1 MGCALSGGS
10 VRAVA
15 CEGGEVGGHGPCD
28 PAGARRPAGDGEAT
42 VWWRRLTLP
51 GGGGG
56 GGDHVDGL
64 LGPGRGDRRGM
75 GRQAVSWLRPYRAG
89 GGGGVGDH
97 VDGLLWPGSVTGG
110 GCR

>member
-15 CEGGEVGGHGPCD
+15 CEGGEVGGADLVIRSGRGD
-28 PAGARRPAGDGEAT
+28 RRGMGRQT

-56 GGDHVDGL
+56 
-64 LGPGRGDRRGM
+64 
-75 GRQAVSWLRPYRAG
+75 
-89 GGGGVGDH
+89 VGDH
-97 VDGLLWPGSVTGG
+97 VDEVLGPGPETEAVLVMKGRFQIRMRQARTGEYAG
-110 GCR
+110 RGCR